1 MSKELLKADVIKTST
16 TDSSGHVVTKKTL
29 KNNSISGNRVSSNF
43 LFRFV
48 VQQNQ
53 MLLGNGVTLAN
64 DDLKKKLGRGFD
76 TRLQE
81 TGENALLQGV
91 AWGYWNYDHVESIES
106 AKDEYSGFV
115 ALCDEMTSQPKVGI
129 QFWQIASDK
138 PMGVRLF
145 EMDGVTILRYK
156 SSVQE
161 DGSYES
167 EIVQPKRAYK
177 VKTMKDGN
185 GEQVI
190 DQSNYPVLPVVP
202 LYANKEKRSEF
213 TPNIKSKIDMYDRIM
228 SDFGDNLERA
238 NDVYWVLNNFG
249 GTADEIVEMIDTMN
263 KIKAVVNQSNAVG
276 GGATA
281 EPRTIEVPYVA
292 RSTAL
297 DLLRKALYQDYMALD
312 MDEIRGG
319 SLTNVAIQTATANL
333 NLKVDRYEWK
343 CFDFVQNF
351 LILIGAPDEELERI
365 SFNRRN
371 VNNDSET
378 IDNIYKAREDVTL
391 DWALKHNPMVNPDE
405 VDEIMKLKEAEKAE
419 EEKKQQEEAERQAK
433 LVETEA
439 QRNATK
445 GANGED
451 GLRQGQQ
458 NGSVQTP
465 EAEET
470 KEKGEVKPEE
480 SE

>member
-1 MSKELLKADVIKTST
+1 MLKADVIKTTST
-16 TDSSGHVVTKKTL
+16 DASGKTVTTKTL
-29 KNNSISGNRVSSNF
+29 KNKSISGNRISSNF
-43 LFRFV
+43 LYRFV

-53 MLLGNGVTLAN
+53 MLLGNGVTLKN
-64 DDLKKKLGRGFD
+64 DELKKELGRGFD

-81 TGENALLQGV
+81 TGEDALLHGV
-91 AWGYWNYDHVESIES
+91 SWGFWNLDHVEFISS
-106 AKDEYSGFV
+106 VKDQYSGFV

-129 QFWQIASDK
+129 QFWQIASNK

-145 EMDGVTILRYK
+145 EMDGVTVLRYK
-156 SSVQE
+156 GTGE
-161 DGSYES
+161 TDGDVHAD
-167 EIVQPKRAYK
+167 IVEAKRAYK
-177 VKTMKDGN
+177 IKVLKDGN
-185 GEQVI
+185 GSQVI
-190 DQSNYPVLPVVP
+190 DQANYPVLPVVP

-213 TPNIKSKIDMYDRIM
+213 TSNIKSKIDMYDRIF

-249 GTADEIVEMIDTMN
+249 GTTDDIVEMIDQMN
-263 KIKAVVNQSNAVG
+263 RIKAVVNQSNAVG

-292 RSTAL
+292 RATAL

-343 CFDFVQNF
+343 CFDFVQSF
-351 LILIGAPDEELERI
+351 LMLIGAPEDSLEQI
-365 SFNRRN
+365 SFVRRN

-378 IDNIYKAREDVTL
+378 IDNIYKSREDVTL
-391 DWALKHNPMVNPDE
+391 EWALKHNPMVNPDE
-405 VDEIMKLKEAEKAE
+405 VDEIVAQKEKEKADEEAKQE
-419 EEKKQQEEAERQAK
+419 EERKRLEEAKSQ
-433 LVETEA
+433 EA
-439 QRNATK
+439 TVAIKNATK

-451 GLRQGQQ
+451 GLQQ

-465 EAEET
+465 ETQEANQ
-470 KEKGEVKPEE
+470 EKGQVKPEK